1 MTAGPARPAAR
12 TMRSPVQRAVD
23 RQFNRARYD
32 ADAVSP
38 GIWVTVLAGP
48 QPVSTV
54 AMRAGVTP

>member
-1 MTAGPARPAAR
+1 
-12 TMRSPVQRAVD
+12 MRSPVQRAVD